1 MSSFLEALPNAMSVP
16 LTSTGPGPT
25 TVLEGAHVRFTPLQ
39 MDNIYTHFRWNNDPE
54 LNRLDS
60 EIPYEAETFGEFKQR
75 FERMCLQ
82 PSPSQCDFEIHALG
96 APSGD
101 GEASPDAAG
110 AQGTLIGVAYVANI
124 SAHHRHGLV
133 GVTLGARDYWGAGYG
148 RESLA
153 LLLSFCFDTLGLHRV
168 SAETFEYNTAWRNLV
183 VGAGFQKEG
192 TAREYLF
199 RDDRFWDKKNFALLR
214 PAYEAN
220 THEADA

>member
-1 MSSFLEALPNAMSVP
+1 MSVP
-16 LTSTGPGPT
+16 LTSAAPTGST
-25 TVLEGAHVRFTPLQ
+25 TAFEGDRVRFTPLQ

-60 EIPYEAETFGEFKQR
+60 EIPYEEETFGQFKQR

-82 PSPSQCDFEIHALG
+82 PSPTQRDFEIHALD
-96 APSGD
+96 APSSGD
-101 GEASPDAAG
+101 GVPGPDAAG
-110 AQGTLIGVAYVANI
+110 AEGTLIGVAYVADI

-133 GVTLGARDYWGAGYG
+133 GVTIGARDYWGAGYG

-153 LLLSFCFDTLGLHRV
+153 LLLAFCFDDLDLHRV

-192 TAREYLF
+192 TAREYLY
-199 RDDRFWDKKNFALLR
+199 RDDRFWDKENFALLR
-214 PAYEAN
+214 RE
-220 THEADA
+220 HEA